1 LLEVAAKKCPIYPEK
16 KMFESGRGESV
27 QSGKGGEK
35 GDPSG
40 GDLFR
45 RKTGP
50 VLAPFAPLSFFRS
63 ADMKSGGEKGGC
75 NWFAPARRASRS
87 LLEALPSPCPV
98 CLTDLPKC
106 RLGGGAGEGQTA
118 KTPPAPGDPPV
129 PLPPPPPL
137 KRDGW

>member
-1 LLEVAAKKCPIYPEK
+1 VAAKKCPIYPEK

-63 ADMKSGGEKGGC
+63 ADMKSGGGEGWLQLVC
-75 NWFAPARRASRS
+75 SRPADLPVLVGSF
-87 LLEALPSPCPV
+87 ALP
-98 CLTDLPKC
+98 LP
-106 RLGGGAGEGQTA
+106 RL
-118 KTPPAPGDPPV
+118 PH
-129 PLPPPPPL
+129 
-137 KRDGW
+137 